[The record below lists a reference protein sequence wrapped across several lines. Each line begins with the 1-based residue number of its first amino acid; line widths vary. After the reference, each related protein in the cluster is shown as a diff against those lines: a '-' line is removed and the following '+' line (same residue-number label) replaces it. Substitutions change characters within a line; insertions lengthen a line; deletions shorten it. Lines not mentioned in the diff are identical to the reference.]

1 MRVLREQTA
10 QTQGHPSGTR
20 QRKHAHVRGARPAR
34 LPRFETE
41 QRENRLSFPFHTF
54 DNVCPAERTPKRN
67 ALKINSF
74 KQGTHPFRLQEYGTS
89 WVGAPVRVQR
99 EPPGRAGPTARV
111 WKVRAAARGRGGRGA
126 GGAVRGEAPR
136 AASPAPAET
145 PRARAHRARCGD
157 GRRSRRGLVGE
168 TAGRSSQQPRYT
180 PPRLP
185 HAPSPSGRR
194 ATRAPA
200 GPGVG
205 PAVACPG
212 AAGPWMETQ
221 YHGAQASRTFMQTW
235 PPVGKVPF
243 PSCFSFPYCLMD
255 TTVFVKTVSQL
266 GLSG

>member
-99 EPPGRAGPTARV
+99 EPPGRAGPAARV

-180 PPRLP
+180 PP
-185 HAPSPSGRR
+185 
-194 ATRAPA
+194 PA
-200 GPGVG
+200 FPTP
-205 PAVACPG
+205 PALPG
-212 AAGPWMETQ
+212 AAPRAPRRVPGSVLLWHAPEQQGPGWRLGTTGHRQ
-221 YHGAQASRTFMQTW
+221 VGRSCRPGRQSGRSLFQA
-235 PPVGKVPF
+235 
-243 PSCFSFPYCLMD
+243 
-255 TTVFVKTVSQL
+255 VFL
-266 GLSG
+266 FLIA